1 MCKNQRDIHFT
12 ARLWISGGNLKT
24 VFHKALSEKLSTHP
38 SPKTAAMILQRR
50 ASSTRAAAN
59 PSERPGT
66 SHYSHESHSANGT
79 LEEHVAMPPIAE
91 TLEQPDFLALLLD
104 ASIDSDSPLQKLH
117 PLENLHTRDIQALG
131 RLEHVG
137 ASSHDAYLCDARLRN
152 FGARRQRVPKMQSSY
167 FLALSTQDDT

>member
-1 MCKNQRDIHFT
+1 MCKNHRDIHFT
-12 ARLWISGGNLKT
+12 ARLWISGICKHYFTQPFLTNLQQIRR
-24 VFHKALSEKLSTHP
+24 H
-38 SPKTAAMILQRR
+38 TAPMVCQRR
-50 ASSTRAAAN
+50 ASTTRAAAN
-59 PSERPGT
+59 QRERPGA
-66 SHYSHESHSANGT
+66 SHYSHESDSTNG
-79 LEEHVAMPPIAE
+79 VPVSMPPIAE
-91 TLEQPDFLALLLD
+91 TSEQPDFLALLLD

-117 PLENLHTRDIQALG
+117 PRENLHTRDIQALG